1 MFSLRAAGILGNG
14 KLPVRLLLGCLGIF
28 ESQGKRIAWSQ
39 WARRANTR
47 PHQKCGAGEVY
58 EPHAMRIRHRKGAT
72 MKKIMFVLAFSVVLV
87 FLEGLIPERRRAK
100 AMR

>member
-1 MFSLRAAGILGNG
+1 MEPMGSPCQHSAA
-14 KLPVRLLLGCLGIF
+14 
-28 ESQGKRIAWSQ
+28 S
-39 WARRANTR
+39 
-47 PHQKCGAGEVY
+47 KCGAGEVY

-100 AMR
+100 AVK